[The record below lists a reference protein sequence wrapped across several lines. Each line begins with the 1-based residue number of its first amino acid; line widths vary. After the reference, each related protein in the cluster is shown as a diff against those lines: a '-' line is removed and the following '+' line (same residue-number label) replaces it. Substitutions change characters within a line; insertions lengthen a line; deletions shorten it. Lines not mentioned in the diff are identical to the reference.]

1 MDSRHQLTHQL
12 DTLLNDSEG
21 VQQFHK
27 FLSSSFSSGHLLD
40 FWFACK
46 GFRSIVDGDD
56 QLKLLQV
63 AKAIYR
69 TYIKTDAA
77 LSVPVNE
84 STKRE
89 IRSTLAA
96 FSQSCHNS
104 INGEKRF
111 PVLRSLFDAAQADI
125 QNLLARSYFLEFLQS
140 DSFRMIHHLPLAL
153 ECNISLPGK
162 SSHHDQSDNVKWGV
176 NPSSINSQQC
186 RYIYYVFI
194 LPYSYSHF
202 LKIHCWSY
210 FWLFI
215 YYIN

>member
-1 MDSRHQLTHQL
+1 MDSHHPLSHQL

-21 VQQFHK
+21 VRQFHK

-77 LSVPVNE
+77 LSVPVND

-89 IRSTLAA
+89 IRSTLSA
-96 FSQSCHNS
+96 FSQSYHNS
-104 INGEKRF
+104 MSGDKRF
-111 PVLRSLFDAAQADI
+111 PVLRSLFDTAQADV

-140 DSFRMIHHLPLAL
+140 DSFRMIHQSLSVL
-153 ECNISLPGK
+153 ECNTSLPGK
-162 SSHHDQSDNVKWGV
+162 SYHGCSDQSDNAKRGNFSNA
-176 NPSSINSQQC
+176 NPQQC
-186 RYIYYVFI
+186 M
-194 LPYSYSHF
+194 
-202 LKIHCWSY
+202 
-210 FWLFI
+210 
-215 YYIN
+215 

>member
-1 MDSRHQLTHQL
+1 MDSRHPLIHQL

-69 TYIKTDAA
+69 TYIKTGAA
-77 LSVPVNE
+77 LSVPVND

-96 FSQSCHNS
+96 FSQSYHNS
-104 INGEKRF
+104 INSEKRF

-140 DSFRMIHHLPLAL
+140 DSFRMVHQPLSAL
-153 ECNISLPGK
+153 ECNASLPLK
-162 SSHHDQSDNVKWGV
+162 SSHHDQPDNIKWGILSSNV
-176 NPSSINSQQC
+176 NPQQC
-186 RYIYYVFI
+186 RYIFYRLV
-194 LPYSYSHF
+194 
-202 LKIHCWSY
+202 
-210 FWLFI
+210 
-215 YYIN
+215 